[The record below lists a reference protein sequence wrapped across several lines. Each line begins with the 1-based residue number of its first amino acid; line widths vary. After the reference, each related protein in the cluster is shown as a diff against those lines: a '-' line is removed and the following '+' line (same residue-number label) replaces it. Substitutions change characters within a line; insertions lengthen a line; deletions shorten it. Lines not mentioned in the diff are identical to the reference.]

1 MTPHRR
7 RRASVVAV
15 IAAVAMLATACQID
29 VAATTLH
36 VVQAQEDGFLQNGD
50 EPYVAVIQ
58 WRVIPGEAGST
69 QVSFLGNLAELG
81 SGMDDGDS
89 ATIPASM
96 GAASFGGVQV
106 SSIQQVAQ
114 GILPELVGT
123 VMVVMES
130 DLTSWGSINGLMND
144 VEAALD
150 DELQAQIEPLT
161 ILDLTNPAIVADALS
176 TAAAN
181 VEAAVTPGIFDQ
193 ILLWLGSLGNPDDLI
208 GVGFTVWIAA
218 GGTLGQ
224 FIEASL
230 PAALPANA
238 AGGVWHDDLD
248 PKTATLRISGD
259 GAVYDIDIVATN
271 APPS

>member
-1 MTPHRR
+1 MRTGRL
-7 RRASVVAV
+7 SLVGIV
-15 IAAVAMLATACQID
+15 AAVALIATACQID
-29 VAATTLH
+29 VAATRLH
-36 VVQAQEDGFLQNGD
+36 VVQAQEDGLFANGD

-96 GAASFGGVQV
+96 GAASFSNVQI
-106 SSIQQVAQ
+106 SSLQQVAQ

-130 DLTSWGSINGLMND
+130 DFTPWGTINGLMGD
-144 VEAALD
+144 VADALD
-150 DELQAQIEPLT
+150 TELRNQIEPLT
-161 ILDLTNPAIVADALS
+161 ILDLTDPAVVADALS

-181 VEAAVTPGIFDQ
+181 VEAAVTPGVWDQ
-193 ILLWLGSLGNPDDLI
+193 ILIWLGSLGNPDDLI

-218 GGTLGQ
+218 GGALGA
-224 FIEASL
+224 FIESSL

-248 PKTATLRISGD
+248 PETATIRFSGD
-259 GAVYDIDIVATN
+259 DAIYDVDIVATN

>member
-1 MTPHRR
+1 MTRTRR
-7 RRASVVAV
+7 RTSLVAIV
-15 IAAVAMLATACQID
+15 AALAMVATACQID

-36 VVQAQEDGFLQNGD
+36 VVAAQEDGFLQNGD

-81 SGMDDGDS
+81 SGMDDGDDAS
-89 ATIPASM
+89 IPAAM
-96 GAASFGGVQV
+96 GAASFANVQV
-106 SSIQQVAQ
+106 SSISQVAQ
-114 GILPELVGT
+114 GQLPELVGT

-130 DLTSWGSINGLMND
+130 DLTSWGTINGLMGD
-144 VEAALD
+144 VEDALAN
-150 DELQAQIEPLT
+150 ELENQIEPLT
-161 ILDLTNPAIVADALS
+161 ILDLTNPQVVASALS

-193 ILLWLGSLGNPDDLI
+193 ILIWLGSLGNPDDLI

-224 FIEASL
+224 FIESTL

-238 AGGVWHDDLD
+238 AGGVWYDGLD
-248 PKTATLRISGD
+248 PKTATVRFSGD
-259 GAVYDIDIVATN
+259 GAIYDVDIVATN